1 MSVSDVRGRVKRRP
15 RAVTAALS
23 VIGYVAVVGVFMSPT
38 IAGLFPELTLSQ
50 VNLLSN
56 AIAIVNSLTII
67 TISLGWYWIRKG
79 EVRKHA
85 TAMASSFTL
94 ILLFL
99 GMYLPKVAGGGTK
112 RFIGPDLVTIG
123 YLLMLAIHILLSIL
137 AVPVVLYA
145 VVLGL
150 THSPR
155 ELREETPHALVGR
168 IAAGTWLLS
177 LTLGVI
183 TYFLLNHVY
192 DWTYTVAVITVIS

>member
-1 MSVSDVRGRVKRRP
+1 MTVSTVCGRVKRRP
-15 RAVTAALS
+15 RAVTVALS
-23 VIGYVAVVGVFMSPT
+23 VIGYVAVVGVFVSPT
-38 IAGLFPELTLSQ
+38 IAGLFPDLALSQ
-50 VNLLSN
+50 VNVLSN
-56 AIAIVNSLTII
+56 AIAIVNSLTIVSI
-67 TISLGWYWIRKG
+67 LLGWYWIRNG

-85 TAMASSFTL
+85 TAMVSSFTL

-112 RFIGPDLVTIG
+112 RFVGPDLITIG

-155 ELREETPHALVGR
+155 ELREETPHATVGR

-177 LTLGVI
+177 LTLGVV
-183 TYFLLNHVY
+183 TYLLLNHVY
-192 DWTYTVAVITVIS
+192 DWTYTAAVIAVIP